1 MTDRPA
7 SSVSPTMVF
16 LVALVGIAILSGM
29 DAVMKGLVLGI
40 GAFATM
46 LWRAFIGVALSGALY
61 AAGRPRRPTLE
72 AMRLHIGRG
81 VLTTL
86 MGFLFFWGVARVPLA
101 QAIALAFIA
110 PLIALVLAAWW
121 LNERVG
127 GRTVA
132 ASLVAFAGV
141 LVILWGQARAEMGPG
156 ALLGSGAIL
165 VSALLY
171 AVNIILMR
179 RQGLAAKP
187 AEIAFYQNVTVAVV
201 LAMLWPLVGGG
212 FPAAVHWPALGLAAA
227 LSTAALLILGWAYAR
242 GEASFLA
249 ASEYSGFVWAAFF
262 GYWVFGEHVSGWT
275 MVGATL
281 IIAGCITA
289 ARPKGDHV
297 PGIEGGC

>member
-249 ASEYSGFVWAAFF
+249 ASEYSGFVWAALF
-262 GYWVFGEHVSGWT
+262 GFWVFGEHVSGWT
-275 MVGATL
+275 MVGAAL

-297 PGIEGGC
+297 PGIEGGY

>member
-61 AAGRPRRPTLE
+61 AAGRPRRPTPE

-121 LNERVG
+121 LSERVG

-201 LAMLWPLVGGG
+201 LAVLWPLVGGG
-212 FPAAVHWPALGLAAA
+212 IPAAAHWPALGLAAL

-249 ASEYSGFVWAAFF
+249 ASEYSGFVWAALF
-262 GYWVFGEHVSGWT
+262 GWWVFGETLSGWT
-275 MVGATL
+275 LAGASL
-281 IIAGCITA
+281 IIAGCIVA
-289 ARPKGDHV
+289 ARPRGDHV